1 MSYLERLRSYEISHS
16 QVFIAGAVLRMALF
30 ALPEVVMML
39 QRRPEL
45 STPLT
50 SFRSSKSALLFSSM
64 TTSFTVCLVKE
75 GVFIYQHGSNPYS
88 GGTFYHVRFRLMPC
102 KF

>member
-1 MSYLERLRSYEISHS
+1 MSYLERLRSFEISHT

-45 STPLT
+45 STPIT
-50 SFRSSKSALLFSSM
+50 SFRSSKSALLISSM
-64 TTSFTVCLVKE
+64 MTLYGLFSPGRCLHLSARLKSLLRRY
-75 GVFIYQHGSNPYS
+75 FLPR
-88 GGTFYHVRFRLMPC
+88 TFPTDAM
-102 KF
+102 